1 MLVRMLMDRHYNR
14 DERMLIR
21 IGVVLSVAAGVL
33 AFILAK
39 ILSPPVKQVS
49 PEEVWSYVRQ
59 VSAQQNLDP
68 EFVYALAWAESSLN
82 ATARSSVTRGMMQ
95 LTKPAWRQVSDE
107 SYRLAWDWKTNV
119 RVAVDYLVFCRDYL
133 KKHDAF
139 SYPLLAASYRYGPSY
154 VRQRGFDLS
163 QLRKPKNKIYQR
175 IFAGMIRPV
184 SPPRSPPLTDIAT
197 AQDRSVRSD

>member
-1 MLVRMLMDRHYNR
+1 VY
-14 DERMLIR
+14 
-21 IGVVLSVAAGVL
+21 
-33 AFILAK
+33 
-39 ILSPPVKQVS
+39 
-49 PEEVWSYVRQ
+49 RQ
-59 VSAQQNLDP
+59 NAQQVNDELQSLH
-68 EFVYALAWAESSLN
+68 EAYVGGLAQCEQSEI
-82 ATARSSVTRGMMQ
+82 V
-95 LTKPAWRQVSDE
+95 
-107 SYRLAWDWKTNV
+107 
-119 RVAVDYLVFCRDYL
+119 VA
-133 KKHDAF
+133 HDAF